1 MPFMIDD
8 TSSVDLQSTMPST
21 SNAINMQDGR
31 QKLLFIINPVSG
43 GKEKHDREAEIRTY
57 FKDTPHSIEFY
68 LLNGES
74 DDISVRH
81 HIESV
86 NPDKVIAV
94 GGDGTVKMLA
104 EILKGTHRIMGII
117 PAGSA
122 NGMAKELNI
131 PLNMKD
137 ALDIIVKGQ
146 SQYIDAIIINKR
158 EICLHLSD
166 MGLNAMLVKYFH
178 GYNQRGM
185 WGYAR
190 SVFRVLWQKQKI
202 YATITTDKGKIK
214 RKAYMIVLAN
224 ASKYGT
230 GAFINPTG
238 KLDDGAFEVVIVRKL
253 HLWSL
258 MKMLMAHKTF
268 NVEKIEIIQTKKLTL
283 QSLRKSYFQIDG
295 EYRGRVR
302 EIRADIYP
310 HCIHLMLPK

>member
-1 MPFMIDD
+1 MIEEI
-8 TSSVDLQSTMPST
+8 SSADLQSITPST
-21 SNAINMQDGR
+21 SNAINMQDER
-31 QKLLFIINPVSG
+31 QKLLFVINPVSG
-43 GKEKHDREAEIRTY
+43 GKEKHNREAEIRTY
-57 FKDTPHSIEFY
+57 FKDTPHTIEFY
-68 LLNGES
+68 LLNGKS
-74 DDISVRH
+74 DDVSVRH

-86 NPDKVIAV
+86 NPDKVVAV

-104 EILKGTHRIMGII
+104 EILKGTKRILGII

-122 NGMAKELNI
+122 NGMAKELSI
-131 PLNMKD
+131 PLNIKE
-137 ALDIIVKGQ
+137 ALNIIVNGQ
-146 SQYIDAIIINKR
+146 PQYIDAININKK

-202 YATITTDKGKIK
+202 YATITTDKGTIK

-230 GAFINPTG
+230 GATINPTG
-238 KLDDGAFEVVIVRKL
+238 KLDDGAFEVVIVRKI
-253 HLWSL
+253 HLWSI

-268 NVEKIEIIQTKKLTL
+268 NVEKIEIIQTKKLILKT
-283 QSLRKSYFQIDG
+283 LRKRYFQVDG
-295 EYRGRVR
+295 EYRGRVK

-310 HCIHLMLPK
+310 HCIHLMLPN

>member
-1 MPFMIDD
+1 MSVILDD
-8 TSSVDLQSTMPST
+8 TSSVDLQSTLPT
-21 SNAINMQDGR
+21 TPNAINMQDDK
-31 QKLLFIINPVSG
+31 QKILFIINPVSG
-43 GKEKHDREAEIRTY
+43 GKEKHNREAEIRSY
-57 FKDTPHSIEFY
+57 FKDTDHSIEFY
-68 LLNGES
+68 LLNGKS
-74 DDISVRH
+74 DIISIQH
-81 HIESV
+81 HIDTV

-104 EILKGTHRIMGII
+104 EILKGTNRIMGII

-146 SQYIDAIIINKR
+146 PQYIDAITINNQ
-158 EICLHLSD
+158 EICIHLSD

-190 SVFRVLWQKQKI
+190 SVFRVLWQKQKV
-202 YATITTDKGKIK
+202 YATITTDKGTIK

-230 GAFINPTG
+230 GASINPTG
-238 KLDDGAFEVVIVRKL
+238 ELNDGAFEVVIVRKL

-258 MKMLMAHKTF
+258 MKMLMAQKTF
-268 NVEKIEIIQTKKLTL
+268 NVEKIEIIKTKKLVLKT
-283 QSLRKSYFQIDG
+283 LRKSYFQVDG
-295 EYRGRVR
+295 EYRGRVK
-302 EIRADIYP
+302 EIKAEINPR
-310 HCIHLMLPK
+310 CIHLMLPQ

>member
-8 TSSVDLQSTMPST
+8 TSSADLQSTMPST
-21 SNAINMQDGR
+21 SNAINMQDDR

-43 GKEKHDREAEIRTY
+43 GKEKHNREAEIRSY
-57 FKDTPHSIEFY
+57 FKDTKHTIEFY
-68 LLNGES
+68 LLNGET
-74 DDISVRH
+74 DRISVQH
-81 HIESV
+81 HIKSV
-86 NPDKVIAV
+86 CPDKVIAV

-104 EILKGTHRIMGII
+104 EILKGTQRIMGII

-146 SQYIDAIIINKR
+146 PQYIDAILINKK

-202 YATITTDKGKIK
+202 YATITTDSGTIK

-230 GAFINPTG
+230 GASINPTG
-238 KLDDGAFEVVIVRKL
+238 ELDDGAFEVVIVRKL

-268 NVEKIEIIQTKKLTL
+268 NVEKIEIIRTKKLIL
-283 QSLRKSYFQIDG
+283 KSLRKRYFQVDG
-295 EYRGRVR
+295 EYRGRVK
-302 EIRADIYP
+302 EIRAEISP
-310 HCIHLMLPK
+310 RCIHLMVPK